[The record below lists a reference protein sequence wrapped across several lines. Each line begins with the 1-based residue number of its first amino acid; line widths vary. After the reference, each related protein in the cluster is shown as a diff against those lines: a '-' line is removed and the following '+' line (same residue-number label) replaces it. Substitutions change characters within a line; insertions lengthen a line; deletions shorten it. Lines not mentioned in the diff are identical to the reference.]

1 MERIADNFKD
11 LVELC
16 VERNPDG
23 TAFEWS
29 VKDTVLK
36 KTYKEFKEDIDALGA
51 YMYSHKLKGE
61 KIALIGE
68 NSYNWIM
75 SYFSVTMGSSVIVP
89 IDKELSVP
97 EILNLLKSSKAAAI
111 IYSDMYTKTIDALSQ
126 KVKLKHY
133 INMKDFPEILA
144 CGRELIE
151 KGAAEYAKN
160 EIDNDA
166 LSSLIYTSGTTGT
179 PKGVMLSQ
187 HNIMASAVS
196 AAHNVTITDTSLLV
210 LPLHHTFAFTA
221 GVIAVLWYGYPI
233 AISKNLRTF
242 LSDLQVFKPQNMF
255 LVPQLL
261 EGIYKKI
268 WATAKSKK
276 LDTVLKVMI
285 GASSITRFARL
296 DLRRKLFKTVLGSLG
311 GKLDLIICGGAALD
325 ERYIKYFDDFGIN
338 VLNGYGITECAP
350 VVAVNCNDRK
360 KPYSVG
366 LVMDC
371 NVVKIANPD
380 ENGNGEV
387 YVQGSNVMLG
397 YYNDP
402 KDKYGAFEDGWFKT
416 GDLGHLDEDNYLYI
430 TGRKKN
436 LIILS
441 NGKNIYPEEIEE
453 SLARIPN
460 VMEVLVYAENEAI
473 TAEIYAED
481 TTGIEAAVKQMNKE
495 LPLHKHVKKVKFRDS
510 EFEKTTT
517 HKIKRTQTVGC

>member
-1 MERIADNFKD
+1 MEITAANFKD
-11 LVELC
+11 LINLRFE
-16 VERNPDG
+16 NDPDA

-29 VKDTVLK
+29 VKDTIFT
-36 KTYKEFKEDIDALGA
+36 KTYRDFKEDIDALGA
-51 YMYSHKLKGE
+51 YMYKHKLKGE

-75 SYFSVTMGSSVIVP
+75 SYFSVVIGSSVIVP
-89 IDKELSVP
+89 IDKDLSVP

-111 IYSDMYTKTIDALSQ
+111 IYSDIYTKTVNALSG
-126 KVKLKHY
+126 KAKLKQY
-133 INMKDFPEILA
+133 MNMKDFPEILA
-144 CGRELIE
+144 EGRELIQNGE
-151 KGAAEYAKN
+151 TEYIENK
-160 EIDNDA
+160 IDNDA

-187 HNIMASAVS
+187 HNIMSSAVS
-196 AAHNVTITDTSLLV
+196 AAHNVTITGTSLLV

-221 GVIAVLWYGYPI
+221 GVVAVLWYGFPI

-255 LVPQLL
+255 LVPLLL

-276 LDTVLKVMI
+276 LDTALKLMI
-285 GASSITRFARL
+285 GASNITRLAHL
-296 DLRRKLFKTVLGSLG
+296 DMRRKLFKAVLSTLG
-311 GKLDLIICGGAALD
+311 GNLDLIISGGAALD
-325 ERYIKYFDDFGIN
+325 ERYVKYFDDLGIN

-360 KPYSVG
+360 KENSVG

-371 NVVKIANPD
+371 NAVKIADPD
-380 ENGNGEV
+380 ENGNGEI
-387 YVQGSNVMLG
+387 YIQGSNVMLG

-402 KDKYGAFEDGWFKT
+402 KDKYNAFEDGWFKT

-453 SLARIPN
+453 YLVRIPN
-460 VMEVLVYAENEAI
+460 VMEVLVYAEDEAI

-481 TTGIEAAVKQMNKE
+481 RSGIEAAIKKLNRDM
-495 LPLHKHVKKVKFRDS
+495 PLHKHVKKIKFRDS

-517 HKIKRTQTVGC
+517 HKIKRIQPAGC